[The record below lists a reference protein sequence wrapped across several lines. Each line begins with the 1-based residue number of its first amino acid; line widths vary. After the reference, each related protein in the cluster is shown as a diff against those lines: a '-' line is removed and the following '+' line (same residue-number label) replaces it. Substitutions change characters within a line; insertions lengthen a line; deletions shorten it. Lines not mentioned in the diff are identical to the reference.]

1 MYRTIGL
8 SCLFLFAWLV
18 VSAQEDT
25 RIQVHMDA
33 NVKICV
39 GEKIVLTCPDS
50 IPARKV
56 LTYEWFEYRG
66 ANDSVMISTGRSV
79 TVQPLRETSY
89 RLIIQYLDMK
99 NNLIRYGDFE
109 GIPDGPG
116 GLFPNQDSLPFKTDY
131 TWTAAGGDRALWPEG
146 VFKFAANSNT
156 YHFHFFDRKDHTTGK
171 GKMMVINGHPLKNAK
186 VWQQNITG
194 IRPGTEYAFSVWGMN
209 VSTGAKPRFQFS
221 ISKDDNYNV
230 VGGMY
235 ETFSPKNDWTS
246 LFRMWKALVGWGT
259 NACITLIDQTTERS
273 GNDFAVDDFVFAP
286 VLNLTGKITLQ
297 LIPRFNMDKMA
308 DRDVCAGTDVNVQ
321 PVIYGEANV
330 YEWYKDGVKLDG
342 KNTLNLLL
350 NKVKRD
356 DSGVY
361 ECKVSGGVCGE
372 GSGRFTLA
380 VQDSLI
386 LEPLNN
392 LDVCR
397 ANEAFWRVVVKE
409 GHAERYQWSQPAQ
422 AQNWVG
428 QYSDGYLKQQV
439 VAADSGIY
447 TCTVSSKC
455 GNRLVSARLGVYP
468 DIEVVEISKGGTYCP
483 GTSVTM
489 TGKINRPAI
498 FSWIW
503 GQESGNIRLE
513 FSDTLVTIPDGTD
526 ITYTFFVNDTLCRK
540 SLAPVVQ
547 LFLKDTLKSLT
558 LEDERTVCEN
568 SNVTVSPEARG
579 GENLVWSWE
588 GPHGFVS
595 AVKVLKIDA
604 FRKEQSG
611 FYRLT
616 VTDDCGNSLTDS
628 INITVI
634 EEFGSPVISGDL
646 NVCLGENGE
655 LRVVGGVNGLKY
667 EWTTPTG
674 RKVLSSVLTL
684 NRIRAQDT
692 GLYVCRLTSVCG
704 NHFDLQTHVSLYP
717 PVSVEAPDR
726 PLEVC
731 EGERVEFTVTVR
743 PEEHY
748 VWMRNGVQVGTA
760 DRSYVI
766 AAATAADDGVFE
778 CVVSSPCGESK
789 ILRYVLVVHKTT
801 VITGKSDDFYVTP
814 GANVNMFVRAEG
826 SDLTYQWRKVG
837 GGNVGLGDPSLVYD
851 AVTLENAGTYI
862 CTVTGRCGRAE
873 ATIRLN
879 VGDFN
884 EVTADQQVFLCVGS
898 AYSYTAALRPAGCTQ
913 TANLVYSWKGPDGR
927 EVSNTKALVLSDVTT
942 ATAGVYTC
950 TIAGT
955 CGTATLRLTATV
967 YENPVLS
974 VTPAADT
981 LCEGESVN
989 MSAAVNANAGNY
1001 MFEWRHEGL
1010 LLGTTVEQ
1018 HIIRDVTLSD
1028 AGQYVCKVSAHCGE
1042 DRDTVRLTVRKGLKI
1057 LNRPADLT
1065 LCKGNAAE
1073 LKVEASGDSVV
1084 YAWGGPV
1091 AGEWSAPDTAV
1102 YRNGSVS
1109 QDATG
1114 QYRCVVSSRCGT
1126 DTLYVRVDVEK
1137 DLELVSRTPNLAAC
1151 IGEKD
1156 VTLWARVNL
1165 DGARWIWTFPDGRI
1179 FTTPEVPLDPITTA
1193 DRGRYVF
1200 QIESPRGC
1208 SVLKDSIGIGVYN
1221 EPGPLTV
1228 SPADAFV
1235 CEGSVARFEAAMPG
1249 TEVVYSWMGP
1259 GRFTADTAI
1268 IIVEDVTMAKTGSYQ
1283 VIARDICRHERVA
1296 AVNLSLNEELD
1307 RLTIS
1312 SDTAVCLFS
1321 DVKFTVGGGY
1331 PGMSYTWFFNGN
1343 QVGTDAVLKL
1353 DNVEER
1359 DAGEYTCRI
1368 GNTCGTVEKTVR
1380 LTILQP
1386 LEFSLVTPAYIEACI
1401 GETVVFG
1408 VQADGTH
1415 VEYRWQKTGTDVGTM
1430 DSLLVLSDIEAWEG
1444 GIYTCSISSVCGTED
1459 AEFEL
1464 KVKPQTRITGRSPDK
1479 YVSMNDSLQLFIIT
1493 EGVHNTFEWK
1503 KEENVIG
1510 RDSVLN
1516 IPDVGSVVRD
1526 VVYQAKAE
1534 GDCGIDSVS
1543 FLLRIGDYIH
1553 VPILGGEADTIC
1565 EGSNYAYAA
1574 ELVPYGCYGGEPV
1587 SYLWKKVEG
1596 GTEIE
1601 IESDMTSALFKIKEA
1616 TPVDTGLY
1624 RCVIK
1629 YRGCPIDGGD
1639 TLHVRDTLFELR
1651 LAMIEVPK
1659 LISISP
1665 KDTTVT
1671 EGFEHRIKVEAGG
1684 DVIFY
1689 GWQKDDTVA
1698 LPQKG
1703 TSLQFLPV
1711 KFEDAGVYRVTIEN
1725 KCSRVSATSRLKV
1738 TQKTVIISPMDNT
1751 VGVCRSSDTTLR
1763 VDAIGTNLIYRW
1775 YAEGRLMASSR
1786 HNEYTLR
1793 NVDKAIKISCVVEG
1807 KGGTDTC
1814 SFRVSVLE
1822 LPKVAVDGAVL
1833 ICRSAESYLQ
1843 EYTAVSPQT
1852 DELMWNWQLNKGM
1865 IRSQA
1870 GKPQVEVYWN
1880 GEDGA
1885 AVTVTAVSR
1894 NTGCSARSTLAV
1906 GYVSLP
1912 EVWLDLPETVGYCID
1927 SLVLNRAWP
1936 LGGAFVSEGD
1946 TIHALGFY
1954 VKDKRYEVKYVYTD
1968 PLTCCS
1974 NEALQRLDIDVEPKI
1989 RLAKRNDTTGVCR
2002 PLTLAVASHTPGTIT
2017 WKGSGLY
2024 LDTTDLLNPLFVPEE
2039 ADAEHVYYE
2048 ATVTDAYDCE
2058 ASDYTRIRVVYLPR
2072 VTAMRDTVIGNC
2084 GEEPVDLTLNAQYI
2098 TSYFDRMAWL
2108 PADQV
2113 ELQADYSG
2121 KVSDMFPGKNVF
2133 VVEVYDVFGCTGEDS
2148 VGVTLSTGPDVAD
2161 REICLGDSIRVD
2173 QSGYIDFNWS
2183 DGYTLPQRL
2192 ITQVGTDTLWVKDEF
2207 GCEGTAVYTVRS
2219 LPETNLVDTF
2229 LLRGHR
2235 LELPLELNPDYGP
2248 YDIVWQDGSAVIVY
2262 IAEREG
2268 EYWVRVTDNIGC
2280 TVTDTARLTFI
2291 EGIYAPN
2298 AFLPESHG
2306 ENSRFYL
2313 KEVNFIGD
2321 FEMYIYNRW
2330 GELIFKTNE
2339 IGFNGGWNGTFNGK
2353 KCDVGTYVWVA
2364 FNNGKRLGRGTVTL
2378 IK

>member
-89 RLIIQYLDMK
+89 RLIIQYLDMD

-116 GLFPNQDSLPFKTDY
+116 GLFPNQASLPFKTDY

-186 VWQQNITG
+186 VWQQDITG
-194 IRPGTEYAFSVWGMN
+194 IRPGAEYAFSVWSMN

-246 LFRMWKALVGWGT
+246 LFRMWKAPVGWGT

-483 GTSVTM
+483 GTSVTL

-704 NHFDLQTHVSLYP
+704 NHIDLQTHVSLYP

-913 TANLVYSWKGPDGR
+913 TANLVYSWKGRTDGR
-927 EVSNTKALVLSDVTT
+927 
-942 ATAGVYTC
+942 
-950 TIAGT
+950 
-955 CGTATLRLTATV
+955 
-967 YENPVLS
+967 
-974 VTPAADT
+974 
-981 LCEGESVN
+981 
-989 MSAAVNANAGNY
+989 
-1001 MFEWRHEGL
+1001 
-1010 LLGTTVEQ
+1010 
-1018 HIIRDVTLSD
+1018 
-1028 AGQYVCKVSAHCGE
+1028 
-1042 DRDTVRLTVRKGLKI
+1042 
-1057 LNRPADLT
+1057 
-1065 LCKGNAAE
+1065 
-1073 LKVEASGDSVV
+1073 
-1084 YAWGGPV
+1084 
-1091 AGEWSAPDTAV
+1091 
-1102 YRNGSVS
+1102 
-1109 QDATG
+1109 
-1114 QYRCVVSSRCGT
+1114 
-1126 DTLYVRVDVEK
+1126 
-1137 DLELVSRTPNLAAC
+1137 
-1151 IGEKD
+1151 
-1156 VTLWARVNL
+1156 
-1165 DGARWIWTFPDGRI
+1165 
-1179 FTTPEVPLDPITTA
+1179 
-1193 DRGRYVF
+1193 
-1200 QIESPRGC
+1200 
-1208 SVLKDSIGIGVYN
+1208 
-1221 EPGPLTV
+1221 
-1228 SPADAFV
+1228 
-1235 CEGSVARFEAAMPG
+1235 
-1249 TEVVYSWMGP
+1249 
-1259 GRFTADTAI
+1259 
-1268 IIVEDVTMAKTGSYQ
+1268 
-1283 VIARDICRHERVA
+1283 
-1296 AVNLSLNEELD
+1296 
-1307 RLTIS
+1307 
-1312 SDTAVCLFS
+1312 
-1321 DVKFTVGGGY
+1321 
-1331 PGMSYTWFFNGN
+1331 
-1343 QVGTDAVLKL
+1343 
-1353 DNVEER
+1353 
-1359 DAGEYTCRI
+1359 
-1368 GNTCGTVEKTVR
+1368 
-1380 LTILQP
+1380 
-1386 LEFSLVTPAYIEACI
+1386 
-1401 GETVVFG
+1401 
-1408 VQADGTH
+1408 
-1415 VEYRWQKTGTDVGTM
+1415 
-1430 DSLLVLSDIEAWEG
+1430 
-1444 GIYTCSISSVCGTED
+1444 
-1459 AEFEL
+1459 
-1464 KVKPQTRITGRSPDK
+1464 
-1479 YVSMNDSLQLFIIT
+1479 
-1493 EGVHNTFEWK
+1493 
-1503 KEENVIG
+1503 
-1510 RDSVLN
+1510 
-1516 IPDVGSVVRD
+1516 
-1526 VVYQAKAE
+1526 
-1534 GDCGIDSVS
+1534 
-1543 FLLRIGDYIH
+1543 
-1553 VPILGGEADTIC
+1553 
-1565 EGSNYAYAA
+1565 
-1574 ELVPYGCYGGEPV
+1574 
-1587 SYLWKKVEG
+1587 
-1596 GTEIE
+1596 
-1601 IESDMTSALFKIKEA
+1601 
-1616 TPVDTGLY
+1616 
-1624 RCVIK
+1624 
-1629 YRGCPIDGGD
+1629 
-1639 TLHVRDTLFELR
+1639 
-1651 LAMIEVPK
+1651 
-1659 LISISP
+1659 
-1665 KDTTVT
+1665 
-1671 EGFEHRIKVEAGG
+1671 
-1684 DVIFY
+1684 
-1689 GWQKDDTVA
+1689 
-1698 LPQKG
+1698 
-1703 TSLQFLPV
+1703 
-1711 KFEDAGVYRVTIEN
+1711 
-1725 KCSRVSATSRLKV
+1725 
-1738 TQKTVIISPMDNT
+1738 
-1751 VGVCRSSDTTLR
+1751 
-1763 VDAIGTNLIYRW
+1763 
-1775 YAEGRLMASSR
+1775 
-1786 HNEYTLR
+1786 
-1793 NVDKAIKISCVVEG
+1793 
-1807 KGGTDTC
+1807 
-1814 SFRVSVLE
+1814 
-1822 LPKVAVDGAVL
+1822 
-1833 ICRSAESYLQ
+1833 
-1843 EYTAVSPQT
+1843 
-1852 DELMWNWQLNKGM
+1852 
-1865 IRSQA
+1865 
-1870 GKPQVEVYWN
+1870 
-1880 GEDGA
+1880 
-1885 AVTVTAVSR
+1885 
-1894 NTGCSARSTLAV
+1894 
-1906 GYVSLP
+1906 
-1912 EVWLDLPETVGYCID
+1912 
-1927 SLVLNRAWP
+1927 
-1936 LGGAFVSEGD
+1936 
-1946 TIHALGFY
+1946 
-1954 VKDKRYEVKYVYTD
+1954 
-1968 PLTCCS
+1968 
-1974 NEALQRLDIDVEPKI
+1974 
-1989 RLAKRNDTTGVCR
+1989 
-2002 PLTLAVASHTPGTIT
+2002 
-2017 WKGSGLY
+2017 
-2024 LDTTDLLNPLFVPEE
+2024 
-2039 ADAEHVYYE
+2039 
-2048 ATVTDAYDCE
+2048 
-2058 ASDYTRIRVVYLPR
+2058 
-2072 VTAMRDTVIGNC
+2072 
-2084 GEEPVDLTLNAQYI
+2084 
-2098 TSYFDRMAWL
+2098 
-2108 PADQV
+2108 
-2113 ELQADYSG
+2113 
-2121 KVSDMFPGKNVF
+2121 
-2133 VVEVYDVFGCTGEDS
+2133 
-2148 VGVTLSTGPDVAD
+2148 
-2161 REICLGDSIRVD
+2161 
-2173 QSGYIDFNWS
+2173 
-2183 DGYTLPQRL
+2183 
-2192 ITQVGTDTLWVKDEF
+2192 
-2207 GCEGTAVYTVRS
+2207 
-2219 LPETNLVDTF
+2219 
-2229 LLRGHR
+2229 
-2235 LELPLELNPDYGP
+2235 
-2248 YDIVWQDGSAVIVY
+2248 
-2262 IAEREG
+2262 
-2268 EYWVRVTDNIGC
+2268 
-2280 TVTDTARLTFI
+2280 
-2291 EGIYAPN
+2291 
-2298 AFLPESHG
+2298 
-2306 ENSRFYL
+2306 
-2313 KEVNFIGD
+2313 
-2321 FEMYIYNRW
+2321 
-2330 GELIFKTNE
+2330 
-2339 IGFNGGWNGTFNGK
+2339 
-2353 KCDVGTYVWVA
+2353 
-2364 FNNGKRLGRGTVTL
+2364 
-2378 IK
+2378 